1 MMEKYARCMECAQ
14 MRICRRFLG
23 SWICRPCGRAFMNW
37 LFEDDA
43 PDVGAL
49 MAKIDKLG
57 KD

>member
-1 MMEKYARCMECAQ
+1 
-14 MRICRRFLG
+14 
-23 SWICRPCGRAFMNW
+23 MNW